1 MDRAS
6 KTMMIILP
14 SNQYVAELV
23 ESSKKQALDFPPLFV
38 MPVRQAVHSLWSPA
52 VLNNQLDPVAR
63 AWRNQLPGVP
73 GSP

>member
-23 ESSKKQALDFPPLFV
+23 ESSKQALDFPPLFV